1 MSLKE
6 LLELG
11 KLREGEDLVWNRRS
25 LKVQHRAKVLADGV
39 IQTADGVVHK
49 SPSGAA
55 KHLNEN
61 KPVDGWLA
69 WKLPSGKPLG
79 SLR

>member
-1 MSLKE
+1 MDLGE
-6 LLELG
+6 LITLG
-11 KLREGEDLVWNRRS
+11 KIRVGEELAWSRRG
-25 LKVQHRAKVLADGV
+25 LGVKHLAKIVAGGQ
-39 IQTADGVVHK
+39 IQTADGVIHK

-55 KHLNEN
+55 KHLNNN

-69 WKLPSGKPLG
+69 WKLPSGKALG

>member
-1 MSLKE
+1 MSLKQ
-6 LLELG
+6 LLKLG

-25 LKVQHRAKVLADGV
+25 LKVHHTAKVLEGGV

-49 SPSGAA
+49 TPSGAA
-55 KHLNEN
+55 KHLNN
-61 KPVDGWLA
+61 GKPVDGWIA
-69 WKLPSGKPLG
+69 WKLANGLPLA

>member
-6 LLELG
+6 LLKLG

-25 LKVQHRAKVLADGV
+25 LKVQHRARVLADGV
-39 IQTADGVVHK
+39 IQTADGAVHK
-49 SPSGAA
+49 TPSGAA
-55 KHLNEN
+55 RHLNNN
-61 KPVDGWLA
+61 KPVDGWIA
-69 WKLPSGKPLG
+69 WKLSNGEPLG

>member
-1 MSLKE
+1 MSVKE
-6 LLELG
+6 LLKLG
-11 KLREGEDLVWNRRS
+11 KLREGEDLHWNRRS
-25 LKVQHRAKVLADGV
+25 LKVHHRARVLAGGV

-49 SPSGAA
+49 TPSGAA
-55 KHLNEN
+55 KHLNDN

-69 WKLPSGKPLG
+69 WKLPNGKPLG